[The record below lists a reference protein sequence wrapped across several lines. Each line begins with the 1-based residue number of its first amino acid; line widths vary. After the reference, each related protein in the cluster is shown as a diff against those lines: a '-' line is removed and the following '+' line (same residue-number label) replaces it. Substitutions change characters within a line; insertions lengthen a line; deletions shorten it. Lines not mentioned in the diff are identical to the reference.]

1 MDVLTERVV
10 KLSHIH
16 DVYDS
21 DNKFAIDGI
30 SRAIKNNSTSKTIV
44 MQFDHNSEVF
54 TFELPRYIEGHD
66 MTKCN
71 RVEVHYL
78 NIDTIT
84 KQENEG
90 IYLVND
96 LTINADDE
104 TKLTCSWLISQS
116 ATQLVGNLNFLLRFI
131 CLTDDVIDYV
141 WNTAIFSGIYVS
153 KGIYNSDIVA
163 EQYIDTIKAWENRLK
178 VVENSIGS
186 SGISPIIKITPITGG
201 HKVEITDAEGTKIFN
216 VLNGTNGT
224 NGVNGADGIS
234 PTVSVSEITNG
245 HRVVITDINSTQ
257 TFDVMDGSN
266 GINGTDGKDG
276 TNGSN
281 GVDGVSPTLSVEAI
295 TGGHRVT
302 ITDVNGTQSFNVMDG
317 RDGQNGADGSGVTED
332 RVLELINTQLGV
344 VENGTY

>member
-16 DVYDS
+16 DVYDT
-21 DNKFAIDGI
+21 DNKFIVDGI
-30 SRAIKNNSTSKTIV
+30 SRVIKNVSSSKTMV

-54 TFELPRYIEGHD
+54 TFEVPRYIEGHD
-66 MTKCN
+66 MSECN

-78 NIDTIT
+78 NIDTAT
-84 KQENEG
+84 KEEHEG

-96 LTINADDE
+96 LTINTDDE

-131 CLTDDVIDYV
+131 CLTNDIIDYI
-141 WNTAIFSGIYVS
+141 WNTSIFSGIYIS

-186 SGISPIIKITPITGG
+186 SGISPIVNVTPITNGN
-201 HKVEITDAEGTKIFN
+201 KVEIVDAEGTKVFN
-216 VLNGTNGT
+216 VLNGTNG
-224 NGVNGADGIS
+224 I
-234 PTVSVSEITNG
+234 
-245 HRVVITDINSTQ
+245 
-257 TFDVMDGSN
+257 
-266 GINGTDGKDG
+266 DG
-276 TNGSN
+276 TN

-302 ITDVNGTQSFNVMDG
+302 ITDVNGTQSFDVMDG
-317 RDGQNGADGSGVTED
+317 QDGQDGANGADGSGVTED

-344 VENGTY
+344 IENGTY

>member
-1 MDVLTERVV
+1 M
-10 KLSHIH
+10 SHTH
-16 DVYDS
+16 NVYDS
-21 DNKFAIDGI
+21 DNKFIVDSI

-66 MTKCN
+66 MTECN

-96 LTINADDE
+96 LKVNTDDE
-104 TKLTCSWLISQS
+104 TKLTCSWLISQG

-131 CLTDDVIDYV
+131 CLTDDVVDYV

-163 EQYIDTIKAWENRLK
+163 EQYIDTIRAWENRLK

-186 SGISPIIKITPITGG
+186 SGISPIIKVTPITNGN
-201 HKVEITDAEGTKIFN
+201 KVEIVDAEGTKTFN
-216 VLNGTNGT
+216 VLNGTNGL
-224 NGVNGADGIS
+224 
-234 PTVSVSEITNG
+234 
-245 HRVVITDINSTQ
+245 
-257 TFDVMDGSN
+257 
-266 GINGTDGKDG
+266 
-276 TNGSN
+276 
-281 GVDGVSPTLSVEAI
+281 DGVSPTLTVEAI

-302 ITDVNGTQSFNVMDG
+302 ITDVNGTQSFDVMDG
-317 RDGQNGADGSGVTED
+317 QDGQNGADGSGVSED
-332 RVLELINTQLGV
+332 RVLELINTQLGA
-344 VENGTY
+344 VENGTF